1 MHAAAIG
8 ICARHRACWVLFGGN
23 RSRAAHLLG
32 MTRRQFTYRME
43 KLGLADSV
51 EPVWRQTL

>member
-1 MHAAAIG
+1 
-8 ICARHRACWVLFGGN
+8 VLFGGN

-51 EPVWRQTL
+51 EPVWR